1 MFVELLE
8 SLRCPR
14 EHEAAPLVASATRTE
29 HRHILEGVLGCP
41 VCEAEFP
48 IRDGVLRLGEAPRA
62 AAEPASPEMAMRIA
76 AFLEL
81 SDARGFALLCGSW
94 GAQASALAQ
103 LTETPVVLVNPPEG
117 IRDGAAVI
125 VTPDRLPFAPGSAR
139 GAALDSRQPRELVES
154 ALVAV
159 RDGGRVMGP
168 AVMPVPDHL
177 TEIARDDRHW
187 LAERVAASPPVS
199 PLITLVRSRPAQP

>member
-41 VCEAEFP
+41 VCRAEFP
-48 IRDGVLRLGEAPRA
+48 VRDGILRLGEAPPA
-62 AAEPASPEMAMRIA
+62 PAEPASMEVAMRIA

-81 SDARGFALLCGSW
+81 SDASGFALLCGSW
-94 GAQASALAQ
+94 GGQASTLAQ
-103 LTETPVVLVNPPEG
+103 LTETPVVLVNPPAG

-125 VTPDRLPFAPGSAR
+125 ITPDRLPLAPGAAR
-139 GAALDSRQPRELVES
+139 GAALDAGQPRALVES
-154 ALVAV
+154 ALDAV
-159 RDGGRVMGP
+159 RDGGRVIGP
-168 AVMPVPDHL
+168 AVMPVPAGL

-199 PLITLVRSRPAQP
+199 PLIRLVRSRPAQP